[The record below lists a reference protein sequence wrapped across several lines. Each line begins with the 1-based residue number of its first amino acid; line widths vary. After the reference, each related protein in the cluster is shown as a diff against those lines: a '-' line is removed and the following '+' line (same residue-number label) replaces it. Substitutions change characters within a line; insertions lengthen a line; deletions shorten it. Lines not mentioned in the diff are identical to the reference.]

1 MFQITDD
8 RMIEVIKRFISG
20 VSPWGT
26 PADTGTNLALLGEDV
41 GSINAIIAR
50 YENNL
55 RVYEVPE
62 DSDLPVREHIPPSD
76 LRLSSLSE
84 DEAGDEIDLWAVRFS
99 ISEDDGTIEV
109 SEVGERV
116 MVLTRGLEK
125 MLTD

>member
-1 MFQITDD
+1 MLQITDD
-8 RMIEVIKRFISG
+8 RLSEVIKRFVSG
-20 VSPWGT
+20 VPTWGT

-50 YENNL
+50 HENNL

-76 LRLSSLSE
+76 LRMSLLSE
-84 DEAGDEIDLWAVRFS
+84 DEAGDEMDLWAVRFS

-109 SEVGERV
+109 SEVGDH
-116 MVLTRGLEK
+116 VLVVTRGLEK